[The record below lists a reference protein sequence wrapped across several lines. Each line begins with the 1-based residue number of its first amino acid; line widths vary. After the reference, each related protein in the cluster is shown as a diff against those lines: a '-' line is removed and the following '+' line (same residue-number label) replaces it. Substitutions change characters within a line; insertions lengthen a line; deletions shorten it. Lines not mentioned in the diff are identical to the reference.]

1 MNNPL
6 HHRGYIFFQSSYA
19 EGERMT
25 SIFSVVRSPGLP
37 IVYAGTAL
45 LSLGVLWMFYVKP
58 RLARWQGLRALRA
71 RQSAPALAPRR
82 A

>member
-1 MNNPL
+1 
-6 HHRGYIFFQSSYA
+6 
-19 EGERMT
+19 
-25 SIFSVVRSPGLP
+25 
-37 IVYAGTAL
+37 
-45 LSLGVLWMFYVKP
+45 MFYVKP